1 MFLSGFR
8 TIEPETVVDACEEL
22 SDTEPEDPVPVDPPA
37 SDSGKGGYIS
47 CSITFSLHCL
57 VLV

>member
-8 TIEPETVVDACEEL
+8 TLEPETVVDTYEEL
-22 SDTEPEDPVPVDPPA
+22 SDTEPEDPAPVDPPT

-47 CSITFSLHCL
+47 YSITFSLPA
-57 VLV
+57 

>member
-8 TIEPETVVDACEEL
+8 TLEPEAVVDTYEEL
-22 SDTEPEDPVPVDPPA
+22 SDTEPEDPAPVDPPA

-47 CSITFSLHCL
+47 YSITFSLL
-57 VLV
+57 A